1 MLLSQESNLQFHGV
15 EQRTAKATN
24 APYQVVIL
32 RDVEKFE
39 EFQFFKTDD
48 LVVNGIQV
56 GENVICSFEMVKRGY
71 NVQTN
76 LIKIQAV

>member
-1 MLLSQESNLQFHGV
+1 MLLTQESNLTFYGI
-15 EQRTAKATN
+15 EQRTAKATG

-32 RDVEKFE
+32 RDIEKFE

-48 LVVNGIQV
+48 LIVNGVQI
-56 GENVICSFEMVKRGY
+56 GENVICQFEMVKRGY

>member
-15 EQRTAKATN
+15 EQRTAKTTG

-48 LVVNGIQV
+48 LTVNGVQI
-56 GENVICSFEMVKRGY
+56 GENVLCQFEMVKRGY